1 VRDTEAVHR
10 ALHRAVV
17 ETYTLHLN
25 GTDPAEFFSI
35 DTPVTE
41 DRASERVNVA
51 VAEDGE
57 VRFEF
62 LGPEVESA
70 ILSSLEPV
78 KKAEPEPVEESV
90 AETAAAPAETETAPA
105 EAAEVV
111 AEAGAVAET
120 PEAVS
125 EVQEEAAAPE
135 VEQLSRPQWLE
146 QGLQGE
152 GWVKLPLRQDA
163 LKFAVFIPDTPAAG
177 FAHTDV
183 CHRSSSA
190 FSSSPAKKSPTLLL
204 PRPLLS
210 PTS

>member
-1 VRDTEAVHR
+1 LEPVRDTEAVHR

-25 GTDPAEFFSI
+25 GTDPAGFFSI

-41 DRASERVNVA
+41 ERVSERVNVA

-62 LGPEVESA
+62 LGPEVEGA

-90 AETAAAPAETETAPA
+90 AETEAAPAETEAAPA

-111 AEAGAVAET
+111 AEAEAEAEAVVET
-120 PEAVS
+120 PEAVP
-125 EVQEEAAAPE
+125 EVQEEAAVTE

-163 LKFAVFIPDTPAAG
+163 LKFAVFIPAT
-177 FAHTDV
+177 
-183 CHRSSSA
+183 
-190 FSSSPAKKSPTLLL
+190 
-204 PRPLLS
+204 PRPRVC
-210 PTS
+210 